1 MRYFITKY
9 VKTPR
14 GQMDEIVGV
23 AKRIKRND
31 LQTASVILD
40 FKTQQVILASLDGT
54 TIPRDWWK
62 IRDFYHQHYK
72 QMIEDLE
79 AFHGLKV
86 VRESTDPDKDPGSE

>member
-1 MRYFITKY
+1 MRYLIVKY

-14 GQMDEIVGV
+14 GQMDEVVSV
-23 AKRIKRND
+23 AKKIKTTD
-31 LQTASVILD
+31 LQTSSVILD
-40 FKTQQVILASLDGT
+40 FKSQQVILASLNGA

-79 AFHGLKV
+79 AFNGLKIV
-86 VRESTDPDKDPGSE
+86 QASTGPDKDPGSE